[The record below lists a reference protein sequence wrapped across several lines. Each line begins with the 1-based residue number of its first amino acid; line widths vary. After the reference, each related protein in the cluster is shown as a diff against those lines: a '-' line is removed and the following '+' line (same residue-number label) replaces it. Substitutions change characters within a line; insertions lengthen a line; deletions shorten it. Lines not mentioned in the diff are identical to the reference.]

1 MYFSHL
7 IRFVTFVVLSCAGV
21 SAQAEEKYSDGL
33 LCSSIYF
40 IMSGFYGDNK
50 EAGEMLMGL
59 QQSFEVIFMSRQ
71 NSNFTNGQLAEL
83 MHNHLI
89 YLGDLYDKNASDVY
103 ELEMQCNEWRDE
115 AAPIMVEAGRHFATQ
130 NFDKG
135 KALLKT
141 VPQMQKGSYDS
152 SNQRWS
158 VTKNIIDVGFSVW
171 DQSERMTPFSFKQK
185 LKNSLE
191 KD

>member
-1 MYFSHL
+1 MCFPHL
-7 IRFVTFVVLSCAGV
+7 IRFVTVVVLSCAGI
-21 SAQAEEKYSDGL
+21 SAHAEEKYSDGL

-50 EAGEMLMGL
+50 DAGEMLMAL

-71 NSNFTNGQLAEL
+71 NRNYTNGQLSEL
-83 MHNHLI
+83 KHNHLI

-103 ELEMQCNEWRDE
+103 ELEMQCNEWRHE

-130 NFDKG
+130 NFDRG

-152 SNQRWS
+152 SHQRWS